1 MQSYEL
7 ALLVDREPADDQMAA
22 LSPEALDEAGLVG
35 FETQAGAVLAHVV
48 REAPSLV
55 DAIVQAVH
63 EVESLGQLGLQ
74 VVGVHCEDLVSLRD
88 IAQRVGR
95 TYESVRLLA
104 AGKRG
109 PGGFPA
115 PLSTGQW
122 ALYSWAEVSAWF
134 AIHYGT
140 ASAGVYDRTLVA
152 ADHLIRARRIMAGDE
167 HRDEML
173 KLVAA

>member
-1 MQSYEL
+1 
-7 ALLVDREPADDQMAA
+7 
-22 LSPEALDEAGLVG
+22 
-35 FETQAGAVLAHVV
+35 VV

-63 EVESLGQLGLQ
+63 EVESLGHLGLR
-74 VVGVHCEDLVSLRD
+74 VVGIHCEDLASLRD

-104 AGKRG
+104 VGKRG

-140 ASAGVYDRTLVA
+140 ASAGVYAPYV
-152 ADHLIRARRIMAGDE
+152 GSG
-167 HRDEML
+167 
-173 KLVAA
+173 

>member
-7 ALLVDREPADDQMAA
+7 ALVVDREPADEQMAA

-35 FETQAGAVLAHVV
+35 FETHAGAVL
-48 REAPSLV
+48 
-55 DAIVQAVH
+55 
-63 EVESLGQLGLQ
+63 
-74 VVGVHCEDLVSLRD
+74 
-88 IAQRVGR
+88 GR

-152 ADHLIRARRIMAGDE
+152 ADHLIHARRIMAGDK

-173 KLVAA
+173 KLVVA

>member
-1 MQSYEL
+1 MGWVVCSCGE
-7 ALLVDREPADDQMAA
+7 
-22 LSPEALDEAGLVG
+22 
-35 FETQAGAVLAHVV
+35 HVKV
-48 REAPSLV
+48 FSTGRNL
-55 DAIVQAVH
+55 
-63 EVESLGQLGLQ
+63 
-74 VVGVHCEDLVSLRD
+74 GVHCEDLVSLRD

-115 PLSTGQW
+115 PLSAGQW

-140 ASAGVYDRTLVA
+140 ASAGVYDRILAA

-173 KLVAA
+173 KLVVA

>member
-7 ALLVDREPADDQMAA
+7 ALVVDREPADEQTAE
-22 LSPEALDEAGLVG
+22 LSPEVLDEAGLVG
-35 FETQAGAVLAHVV
+35 FEIQAGAVLAHVV
-48 REAPSLV
+48 QEAPSLV

-63 EVESLGQLGLQ
+63 AVESLGHLGLQ

-88 IAQRVGR
+88 ISQRIGR
-95 TYESVRLLA
+95 SYESVRLLA
-104 AGKRG
+104 AGRRG

-134 AIHYGT
+134 AIYYGT
-140 ASAGVYDRTLVA
+140 ASPGAFDRILAA

-173 KLVAA
+173 RLVAA

>member
-1 MQSYEL
+1 MRREL
-7 ALLVDREPADDQMAA
+7 ALVVDREPTGEQVAA

-35 FETQAGAVLAHVV
+35 FETHAGTVLAHVV

-63 EVESLGQLGLQ
+63 EIESLGHLGLQ

-115 PLSTGQW
+115 PQSTGQW

-134 AIHYGT
+134 ALHYGT
-140 ASAGVYDRTLVA
+140 ASASVYDRTLAA
-152 ADHLIRARRIMAGDE
+152 ADHLIRARRIMAGEE
-167 HRDEML
+167 HRDDMW

>member
-1 MQSYEL
+1 M
-7 ALLVDREPADDQMAA
+7 
-22 LSPEALDEAGLVG
+22 
-35 FETQAGAVLAHVV
+35 
-48 REAPSLV
+48 
-55 DAIVQAVH
+55 
-63 EVESLGQLGLQ
+63 
-74 VVGVHCEDLVSLRD
+74 VGVHCEDLVSLRD
-88 IAQRVGR
+88 ISQRVGR

-134 AIHYGT
+134 AIHYNGT